1 MLGKYSPTVSHAY
14 FKSQSWW
21 KPVDGMS
28 YKDAEGFDQYGYN
41 EEGVDRAGFQEHHYY
56 GMNDLYEDTA
66 SDWGVAEDGTPAMY
80 KAVIEARV
88 AANQATMNRL
98 LAENLVLT
106 KITKVAK

>member
-1 MLGKYSPTVSHAY
+1 MLGKYSPTVSMAY

-21 KPVDGMS
+21 KPADEMAF
-28 YKDAEGFDQYGYN
+28 YDAEGFDQYGYN
-41 EEGVDRAGFQEHHYY
+41 KDDVDRAGFKENAYY
-56 GMNDLYEDTA
+56 GDTDLYEDTA

-88 AANQATMNRL
+88 VANQATMNRL